1 METYRRFY
9 LTNRIVTKLDTFR
22 LIGLFS
28 DEANREAERIMDA
41 PMNFVDTSG
50 SLIRNIDRESGISL
64 YMMTRD

>member
-1 METYRRFY
+1 
-9 LTNRIVTKLDTFR
+9 
-22 LIGLFS
+22 
-28 DEANREAERIMDA
+28 MDA